1 VRADLDPLD
10 GDPVHGPLGLA
21 ARPAARNWLLRAY
34 LATGVPLAALTFAV
48 PRYHMVLW
56 GLLGS
61 SASVA
66 IVVGTFRNRSARKLP
81 WLLVAAAVATFVT
94 GDVVYDVLGDV
105 LHRADPFPSVADAF
119 YLVTYPLLAAGL
131 FLVVRARSREKDTG
145 ALLDALIVTTG
156 CALLSWIYLIQP
168 YVHAADMT
176 VFEKVISIGYPLG
189 DIAILCVLA
198 RLVSAG
204 GRRNWSL
211 NLLTVGAGGLLAAD
225 VAYGAIQ
232 LNGSWRVGGPTDLGW
247 VLFYLCWGAAA
258 LHPSMRQ
265 LTWRQPL
272 REQHLSRT
280 TLIVLS
286 ATTLVAPGL
295 LVWYG
300 ATGATAHDMGIMG
313 GAAGVLF
320 VLVMAR
326 LTGMARVQAVQAGRE
341 RALRATGER
350 LVAASEL
357 SAVDAAAV
365 EAVQMIAGP
374 GLTAC
379 LVTEPEGRRDRVVQ
393 GEPASLMDHRLVV
406 QPLRESAVAVRQPD
420 GSLVPG
426 TREATRWTALV
437 VAGPDGPRR
446 RVLIGHEG
454 RLALG
459 SVNVLDALAV
469 QLTLAADRVELAKH
483 LHHQEVAARF
493 RSLIQNASDVIL
505 VAQANGGL
513 RSETPSIE
521 AVLGYRPDTVG
532 ALNLA
537 ALLHPDAADPAIALI
552 DAILAG
558 TRPGPIRAE
567 WRVRHA
573 DGHWLDMEII
583 GNDLSADVH
592 VGGVVLTMRDVT
604 DRKVLEGELRHQA
617 FHDSLT
623 GLGNRVL
630 FSDRVDHALK
640 RRSRSESDVAV
651 LLIDVDD
658 FKYVN
663 DTLGHAAGD
672 GLLVQVAERI
682 LGCLRHGDT
691 AARLGGDEFAIC
703 LESASIGFDIPLV
716 AQRILDA
723 TSAPYSLDGNDVTIA
738 VSIGISTAD
747 THTEGAAEMLRDA
760 DLALYAAKNAG
771 KAAFHFFEPS
781 LHEAVISR
789 LERRAALDEAIQAG
803 DLRLHYQP
811 IVKLADRDMVGVE
824 ALVRWQHPTLGLI
837 PPSDFVPLA
846 EECGLVVALGQWVLN
861 QACADLSRW
870 QRRWTPADGK
880 PMHVAV
886 NVSPRQL
893 QSDDFLA
900 MVDDAL
906 ARHHIDP
913 STLTLEI
920 TESVLLLDSLDVMAR
935 LDAIHARGITLALD
949 DFGTGY
955 SSLSYLHRFPIQT
968 LKIDRSFVNGMGDDP
983 ERTSILTAIV
993 SLAAGLGLDLVAEG
1007 IEHESQARQLEAMQC
1022 DYGQGFHLGRPM
1034 PADALDALID
1044 AAATS
1049 EPKTIPATP

>member
-1 VRADLDPLD
+1 VISQ
-10 GDPVHGPLGLA
+10 A
-21 ARPAARNWLLRAY
+21 APRNWALRVYLL
-34 LATGVPLAALTFAV
+34 TSVPLAALTFAV

-56 GLLGS
+56 GLLGL

-66 IVVGTFRNRSARKLP
+66 IVVGTVRNGSARRLP
-81 WLLVAAAVATFVT
+81 WLLVAVALATFVT
-94 GDVVYDVLGDV
+94 GDVLYDVLTDV
-105 LHRADPFPSVADAF
+105 LHQSNPFPSAADAF
-119 YLVTYPLLAAGL
+119 YLVTYPLMAAGL
-131 FLVVRARSREKDTG
+131 VFMVRARTWERETG

-156 CALLSWIYLIQP
+156 CALLSWIFLIQP
-168 YVHAADMT
+168 YVDAPDMSL
-176 VFEKVISIGYPLG
+176 FEKVISIAYPLG

-198 RLVSAG
+198 RLLSAG
-204 GRRNWSL
+204 GRRNGSL

-232 LNGSWRVGGPTDLGW
+232 LNGQWTVGGPTDLGW

-272 REQHLSRT
+272 RQQHLSRT

-286 ATTLVAPGL
+286 AATLVAPGL
-295 LVWYG
+295 LVWRG
-300 ATGATAHDMGIMG
+300 ANGGTGRDMGIIG
-313 GAAGVLF
+313 AAAGVLF
-320 VLVMAR
+320 LLVMAR
-326 LTGMARVQAVQAGRE
+326 LTGMARVQAVQASRE

-357 SAVDAAAV
+357 GAVDAAAL
-365 EAVQMIAGP
+365 EAVQLIAGA

-379 LVTEPEGRRDRVVQ
+379 LITEPEGGRERVVY
-393 GEPASLMDHRLVV
+393 GEPARLVDHRLAV
-406 QPLRESAVAVRQPD
+406 QTAREPSVIVRQSD

-426 TREATRWTALV
+426 TRGATQWTALV
-437 VAGPDGPRR
+437 VAGPAGPRR

-454 RLALG
+454 RLPPG
-459 SVNVLDALAV
+459 SGNVLDALAV

-483 LHHQEVAARF
+483 VHHQEVEARF

-513 RSETPSIE
+513 RSETPSLQ
-521 AVLGYRPDTVG
+521 AVLGYRPESVA

-537 ALLHPDAADPAIALI
+537 VLLHPDAAAPAIALI
-552 DAILAG
+552 DAMLAG
-558 TRPGPIRAE
+558 TRSGPIRAE

-573 DGHWLDMEII
+573 DGHWLEMEVV

-623 GLGNRVL
+623 GLANRVL
-630 FSDRVDHALK
+630 FSDRVDHALT
-640 RRSRSESDVAV
+640 RRVRSETDVAV

-682 LGCLRHGDT
+682 LGCLRDGDT
-691 AARLGGDEFAIC
+691 AARLGGDEFAVC
-703 LESASIGFDIPLV
+703 LEAGTDGFDIPLV

-723 TSAPYSLDGNDVTIA
+723 TSAPYSLDGNDVAIA
-738 VSIGISTAD
+738 VSIGISAAGS
-747 THTEGAAEMLRDA
+747 HTEESAEMLREA

-771 KAAFHFFEPS
+771 KGAYHFFEPS
-781 LHEAVISR
+781 LHEAAVTR
-789 LERRAALDEAIQAG
+789 LERRAALDEAIQQG

-811 IVKLADRDMVGVE
+811 IMRLTDGEMIGVE
-824 ALVRWQHPTLGLI
+824 ALVRWEHPTLGLI

-846 EECGLVVALGQWVLN
+846 EECGLVVALGRWVLN

-870 QRRWTPADGK
+870 QRRWAPANGQ

-893 QSDDFLA
+893 QSDDFLG

-906 ARHHIDP
+906 ARHDIDP

-920 TESVLLLDSLDVMAR
+920 TESVLLQDSLEVMAR
-935 LDAIHARGITLALD
+935 LDALHARGITLALD

-968 LKIDRSFVNGMGDDP
+968 LKIDRSFVNGMDDDP

-993 SLAAGLGLDLVAEG
+993 SLAASLGLSLVAEG
-1007 IEHESQARQLEAMQC
+1007 IEHESQARQLDAMHC
-1022 DYGQGFHLGRPM
+1022 EFGQGFHLGRPM

-1044 AAATS
+1044 AAVTLVPS
-1049 EPKTIPATP
+1049 R